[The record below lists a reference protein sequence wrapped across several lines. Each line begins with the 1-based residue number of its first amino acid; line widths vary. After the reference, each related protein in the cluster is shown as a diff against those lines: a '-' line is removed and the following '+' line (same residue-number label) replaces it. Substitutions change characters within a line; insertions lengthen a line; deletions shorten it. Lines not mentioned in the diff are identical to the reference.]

1 MTPPLLRFADL
12 NMSKRKIFTHWYVM
26 IYVDLFQALAV
37 RRENLELMPAEK
49 KAKVEAEPQSRTLK
63 REDVIL
69 STCLL
74 SSL

>member
-1 MTPPLLRFADL
+1 
-12 NMSKRKIFTHWYVM
+12 M
-26 IYVDLFQALAV
+26 IYVDSIQALAV

-69 STCLL
+69 SPCLL